1 MAQHYGTVLRHGITA
16 KHYGSI
22 GTFIFYNSA
31 GIHDP
36 LGAWK
41 RLSCFKTLDC
51 VSDTLNFID
60 TYASTLIMGV
70 SSQYKMPNF
79 LSYFQTFFFLHQL
92 FYFYLIFSLFIQF
105 SLYASVSF
113 NTMTFYLFRVLIFLS
128 YLLAQSIVFD
138 HVKI

>member
-22 GTFIFYNSA
+22 GTFIFYNRA
-31 GIHDP
+31 GIHGP

-70 SSQYKMPNF
+70 SSQYKMSNF
-79 LSYFQTFFFLHQL
+79 LSYFQTFFF
-92 FYFYLIFSLFIQF
+92 FYTNCFIFIWYS
-105 SLYASVSF
+105 
-113 NTMTFYLFRVLIFLS
+113 TYLFRFLYMLQLASIQWRSVIS
-128 YLLAQSIVFD
+128 YKGKSNTTFRSPFQ
-138 HVKI
+138 